1 MNSMYDYYNYMN
13 NLDNYN
19 NANDFKDM
27 NKISNFKNINNY
39 KDMNNLNNYNNMND
53 IYNNLGLNNM
63 VNNFKKDNLLD
74 PYTGFIRGNMFDNLY
89 DPYKYYQPDRI
100 SAKGEKDELLMQ
112 IQELAFAM
120 NDIALYL
127 DVKDDNNMVNTFN
140 NYSKKKEELSK
151 IYEEKY
157 GPLVRDYYKYNNW
170 KWDNNPWPWEVVR

>member
-19 NANDFKDM
+19 NMNDFKDI
-27 NKISNFKNINNY
+27 NK
-39 KDMNNLNNYNNMND
+39 MTGLNNMND
-53 IYNNLGLNNM
+53 MYKIPGLNNM
-63 VNNFKKDNLLD
+63 MNNYKNNDLLD

-89 DPYKYYQPDRI
+89 DPYKNYQPDRI
-100 SAKGEKDELLMQ
+100 NAKTERDELLMQ
-112 IQELAFAM
+112 IQQLAFAM

-127 DVKDDNNMVNTFN
+127 DVKENDMNMINLFNT
-140 NYSKKKEELSK
+140 YSKKKEELCK
-151 IYEEKY
+151 TYENKF

>member
-19 NANDFKDM
+19 NMNDFKDL
-27 NKISNFKNINNY
+27 NNITGLT
-39 KDMNNLNNYNNMND
+39 KNNYNDINTKDMYNMP
-53 IYNNLGLNNM
+53 GLNNM
-63 VNNFKKDNLLD
+63 MNNYKKDNILD

-89 DPYKYYQPDRI
+89 DPYKNYQTNRI

-127 DVKDDNNMVNTFN
+127 DIKDDNNMINTFN
-140 NYSKKKEELSK
+140 NYSKKKEELCK
-151 IYEEKY
+151 TYEKKY
-157 GPLVRDYYKYNNW
+157 GPLERDYYKYNNW

>member
-19 NANDFKDM
+19 NMND
-27 NKISNFKNINNY
+27 FKNINNY
-39 KDMNNLNNYNNMND
+39 KDMNNLNN
-53 IYNNLGLNNM
+53 YNNLGLNNM

-89 DPYKYYQPDRI
+89 DPYKNYQPDRI
-100 SAKGEKDELLMQ
+100 TTKGERDELLMQ

-127 DVKDDNNMVNTFN
+127 DVKADNNMVNTFN
-140 NYSKKKEELSK
+140 NYSKKKEELCK
-151 IYEEKY
+151 TYEKKY
-157 GPLVRDYYKYNNW
+157 GPLDRDYYKYNNW

>member
-1 MNSMYDYYNYMN
+1 MNSMYDYYNYMI
-13 NLDNYN
+13 NLD
-19 NANDFKDM
+19 
-27 NKISNFKNINNY
+27 
-39 KDMNNLNNYNNMND
+39 NYNNMND

-89 DPYKYYQPDRI
+89 DPYKNYQPDRI
-100 SAKGEKDELLMQ
+100 STKGEKDELLMQ

-127 DVKDDNNMVNTFN
+127 DIKEDNNMVNTFN
-140 NYSKKKEELSK
+140 MYSKKKHELCK

-157 GPLVRDYYKYNNW
+157 GPLERDYYKYNNW